1 MRGVRGV
8 DETVKDA
15 LIREAIAL
23 GALAL
28 ILFALGPGRTLV
40 PALITRAK
48 TMWRGTDPF
57 EGQARQ
63 FAAEVSRW
71 DHEQA
76 TGPDRGPAGRGPCG
90 C

>member
-1 MRGVRGV
+1 M

-28 ILFALGPGRTLV
+28 ILFAIGPGRTLV

-48 TMWRGTDPF
+48 MMWAGTDPF
-57 EGQARQ
+57 EGQVRQ
-63 FAAEVSRW
+63 FTSEVSRW
-71 DHEQA
+71 EHEQA
-76 TGPDRGPAGRGPCG
+76 AGPDRGPAGRGPCG

>member
-1 MRGVRGV
+1 V

-28 ILFALGPGRTLV
+28 ILFAVGPGRTLV
-40 PALITRAK
+40 PALITRARLL
-48 TMWRGTDPF
+48 WGGTDPF
-57 EGQARQ
+57 EAQARQ
-63 FAAEVSRW
+63 FASEVSRW

-76 TGPDRGPAGRGPCG
+76 AKPDRRSAGGGPCG
-90 C
+90 CG

>member
-1 MRGVRGV
+1 V

-48 TMWRGTDPF
+48 MMWGGTDPF

-63 FAAEVSRW
+63 FASEISRW

-76 TGPDRGPAGRGPCG
+76 SQQDRGPAGRGPCG
-90 C
+90 CG